1 MELNFTEKRIL
12 ITAFFCMSFTIAN
25 LITVKIIDIN
35 FLGMQTPAGVLI
47 YPLVYILTNVITEVY
62 GEKAAQKTLILG
74 IATDVLFVC
83 MTTLILFL
91 PSPAFFEGDGALA
104 FVFTQTPRIL
114 IASYI
119 SYLIGNLVNARVTT
133 IVNQTTGHL
142 RIKNLGAIALGEL
155 VDNIIFITLS
165 FIGVYSI
172 IDITIMILSHW
183 ILSLIWNII
192 AQPATERTVVW
203 AKKEDENVSTQ

>member
-35 FLGMQTPAGVLI
+35 FLGLQTPAGVLI

-62 GEKAAQKTLILG
+62 GEKAAQKTLVLG

-83 MTTLILFL
+83 MTTLILIL
-91 PSPAFFEGDGALA
+91 PSPAFFEGDSALA

-133 IVNQTTGHL
+133 LVNRTENHL

-155 VDNIIFITLS
+155 IDNIIFIALS
-165 FIGVYSI
+165 FAGIYSI
-172 IDITIMILSHW
+172 IDIFVMIFSHW
-183 ILSLIWNII
+183 ILSLIWNVI
-192 AQPATERTVVW
+192 AQPATERTVIW
-203 AKKEDENVSTQ
+203 AKKDENTATA